1 MTNRDADASP
11 LLARLSMFRK
21 VVPPAT
27 QLLPR
32 ALLRMLVAAFPV
44 RTRVRELGRVVGTM
58 YSRAGDIYADKKRA
72 FAEGD
77 AEVVRQ
83 VQRGKDTLSILSE
96 WAFGLCW
103 CHVLTRTLV
112 RANAALDEKDRLT
125 EEEVVA
131 QMT

>member
-1 MTNRDADASP
+1 MTDRDADTSP

-58 YSRAGDIYADKKRA
+58 YSRAGQPSSCIFSFTHR
-72 FAEGD
+72 F
-77 AEVVRQ
+77 RN
-83 VQRGKDTLSILSE
+83 SP
-96 WAFGLCW
+96 
-103 CHVLTRTLV
+103 
-112 RANAALDEKDRLT
+112 
-125 EEEVVA
+125 
-131 QMT
+131 M